1 MTTTIDDPAFNR
13 ALYDVKPGFTCS
25 IRFSANVGP
34 FLEES
39 MTVVPL
45 SAIFGESNGKKMY
58 VWVLNGNQVNR
69 REVSVMSPTGEA
81 QAFITK
87 GLKAGEKVII
97 AGVNQLVE
105 GETVKIVN

>member
-1 MTTTIDDPAFNR
+1 
-13 ALYDVKPGFTCS
+13 
-25 IRFSANVGP
+25 
-34 FLEES
+34 
-39 MTVVPL
+39 
-45 SAIFGESNGKKMY
+45 MY

-105 GETVKIVN
+105 EKR

>member
-1 MTTTIDDPAFNR
+1 
-13 ALYDVKPGFTCS
+13 
-25 IRFSANVGP
+25 
-34 FLEES
+34 